1 MMQAKRGTKEERIAF
16 YIDHDKLLE
25 HCNHLMGGDLG
36 QEGRTVVDD
45 ARARF
50 DYSPKTF
57 SRDIM
62 SSLLRGWRK
71 WRKEGGTGR

>member
-1 MMQAKRGTKEERIAF
+1 MMRAKRATKEERIAF
-16 YIDHDKLLE
+16 YVDHDKLLE
-25 HCNHLMGGDLG
+25 QCNYLIGGDFG
-36 QEGRTVVDD
+36 PEGRTVVDD

-71 WRKEGGTGR
+71 WRMEGGAER